1 MLKLFIAL
9 YTLKVESKF
18 LLILRKYIC
27 TAGSFETMTRFG
39 QQLPQTVDLVTASAE
54 LILTA
59 ETEEELMRD
68 YGMLREL
75 ELWDFNW
82 LFFRKAHCCCADVFE
97 Y

>member
-1 MLKLFIAL
+1 M
-9 YTLKVESKF
+9 S
-18 LLILRKYIC
+18 
-27 TAGSFETMTRFG
+27 RFG

-82 LFFRKAHCCCADVFE
+82 LFFFRKAHCCCADVFE